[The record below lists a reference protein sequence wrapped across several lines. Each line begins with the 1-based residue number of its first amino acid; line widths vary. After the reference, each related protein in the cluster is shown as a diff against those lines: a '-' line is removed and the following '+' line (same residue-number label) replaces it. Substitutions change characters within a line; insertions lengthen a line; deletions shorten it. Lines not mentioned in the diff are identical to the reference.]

1 MRCEH
6 LSGHPDF
13 LSLATIKG
21 LRVDLRYATDDNF
34 VGRNLYGELD
44 CAWVHREAGA
54 GLSTAVTWLQQHY
67 PGTGLLLLDAL
78 RPHRVQVELWE
89 HLKDTDLRQYLADPA
104 RGSIHSFGMA
114 VDVTL
119 VDSAGRE
126 LDMGTG
132 FDALTLL
139 SHPRH
144 EEENLKL
151 GLLSD
156 IHIANRL
163 VLRKAMCESGFEG
176 ISSEW
181 WHFDFGDRNRV
192 RSHYLRVE

>member
-1 MRCEH
+1 MRCEQ
-6 LSGHPDF
+6 LYGHPDF
-13 LSLATIKG
+13 QPLASIEG

-34 VGRNLYGELD
+34 VGRNLYGALD
-44 CAWVHREAGA
+44 CAWIHREAGA
-54 GLSTAVTWLQQHY
+54 GLSAAIAWLQQHY

-78 RPHRVQVELWE
+78 RPHRVQVELWA

-119 VDSAGRE
+119 VDPRGHE
-126 LDMGTG
+126 LDMGTA
-132 FDALTLL
+132 FDALTLI

-151 GLLSD
+151 GLLNQTQ
-156 IHIANRL
+156 IANRL
-163 VLRKAMCESGFEG
+163 VLREAMGSSGFEG
-176 ISSEW
+176 IASEW
-181 WHFDFGDRNRV
+181 WHFDFGDRNKV
-192 RSHYLRVE
+192 RSHYVRVE